1 MNFPRHIAIACLP
14 LVLLLSCGSSNKAPG
29 SAAVPKKAETSGF
42 KPFSQRI
49 DERNG
54 YAVDENG
61 NWVPRNNKR
70 SSFESQGPSPYF
82 SGEYGK
88 KNYKAG
94 EYARKSWWGNKE
106 FGRNSFTGDTDGSRF
121 QSDSGLSGQR
131 AREKGSAT
139 GFSGNYQ
146 AGSFATGSARE
157 ASNTNL
163 GKPSDAVTDR
173 GRESYT
179 APSIIDWREERA
191 LSIEQSRGLLGR

>member
-1 MNFPRHIAIACLP
+1 LNFPRHIAIACLP

-139 GFSGNYQ
+139 GFSGNYE
-146 AGSFATGSARE
+146 AGSFATGSA
-157 ASNTNL
+157 
-163 GKPSDAVTDR
+163 
-173 GRESYT
+173 
-179 APSIIDWREERA
+179 
-191 LSIEQSRGLLGR
+191 LGRRHRPRPGILYRPLHHRLARGTRAQHRTIPRAVRPLSAGL